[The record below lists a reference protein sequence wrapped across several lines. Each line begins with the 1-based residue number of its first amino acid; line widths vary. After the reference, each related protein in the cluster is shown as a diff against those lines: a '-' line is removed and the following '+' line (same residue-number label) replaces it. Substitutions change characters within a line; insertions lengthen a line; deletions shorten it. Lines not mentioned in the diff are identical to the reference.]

1 VSMQAPYRTR
11 SLIVDAV
18 EGGFHPQV
26 TTSVGASRGNR
37 GMRRSRATTI
47 TTYAAKLMRFKVQR
61 RSIQSAGLKFR
72 KSLASPGLSAAA
84 NMWVHVGR
92 EATIGAL
99 WRLAFVLYEHV
110 HLAPVHRALALLRGV
125 QCFAS
130 WLLKAVLRG

>member
-18 EGGFHPQV
+18 EDGFHPQV

-61 RSIQSAGLKFR
+61 RSIQSADLKFR
-72 KSLASPGLSAAA
+72 KSLTSPALSAAP
-84 NMWVHVGR
+84 NMCRRVGT

-110 HLAPVHRALALLRGV
+110 HQAPMHRPLA
-125 QCFAS
+125 
-130 WLLKAVLRG
+130 